1 MKHLKQLFTVA
12 LLMVAT
18 LSMAQSKVAHIEVQK
33 LISEMPEV
41 IAAQKEISEL
51 EKTYSTD
58 LENSVKEYQTKA
70 QTYAADAEN
79 QTEIINQKRRT
90 ELEGIQQSLEQFRQ
104 QAAQD
109 LQKKQVE
116 MMRPLYEKARS
127 AIEKVATAQGF
138 NYVLDSSAGGSVIM
152 AKGTDIMTEVKKE
165 LGF

>member
-1 MKHLKQLFTVA
+1 
-12 LLMVAT
+12 
-18 LSMAQSKVAHIEVQK
+18 
-33 LISEMPEV
+33 
-41 IAAQKEISEL
+41 
-51 EKTYSTD
+51 
-58 LENSVKEYQTKA
+58 
-70 QTYAADAEN
+70 
-79 QTEIINQKRRT
+79 
-90 ELEGIQQSLEQFRQ
+90 LEQFRQ

>member
-1 MKHLKQLFTVA
+1 MKLLKQLFTAA
-12 LLMVAT
+12 LLMVSTA
-18 LSMAQSKVAHIEVQK
+18 SFAQSKVAHIEVQK

-41 IAAQKEISEL
+41 IAAQKEIAEL

-58 LENSVKEYQTKA
+58 LENSVKEYQAKA

-79 QTEIINQKRRT
+79 KSEIINQKRRT

-116 MMRPLYEKARS
+116 MMRPLYEKART
-127 AIEKVATAQGF
+127 AIEKVASAQGF
-138 NYVLDSSAGGSVIM
+138 DYVLDSSAGGSVIM
-152 AKGTDIMTEVKKE
+152 SKGTDLMADVKTE